1 MNLQITYKQKNK
13 KMKAIVPVAQSG
25 VLQSIDN
32 FIKYGIIK
40 PNEIKV
46 SDITNLDIIYEKDER
61 PSQTSQRIT
70 SIVLKVIKNIKKF

>member
-1 MNLQITYKQKNK
+1 
-13 KMKAIVPVAQSG
+13 MKAIVPVAQSG